1 MGSACRFSILLL
13 LFAACRTPASVSTAG
28 FFFAEGSFTL
38 PAEATA
44 GLGGPLTEADMTT
57 IRQISRRELERAFA
71 GLRIAVSDDRRA
83 FYRVEVVPTL
93 RPRGPLPNSGES
105 LALGFLGGA
114 GAVGFDIV
122 ALKAVQFAPTGA
134 SRQAMIEGIGRGVG
148 RVAAHEFA
156 HQIVGAAPMHNTADE
171 SSYEY
176 PSPDRAAQYYGE
188 LHWTTAG
195 PLLQRKLGKSITQ
208 EAR

>member
-1 MGSACRFSILLL
+1 MVSACRFSSLLL
-13 LFAACRTPASVSTAG
+13 LFALCASCRAPATVSTAG
-28 FFFAEGSFTL
+28 FFFAKGSFTL

-44 GLGGPLTEADMTT
+44 GLGGPLTDVEMTS
-57 IRQISRRELERAFA
+57 IQQMSRLELERAFA
-71 GLRIAVSDDRRA
+71 GFRIAVTENRRA

-122 ALKAVQFAPTGA
+122 ALKAVQFAPKGA

-156 HQIVGAAPMHNTADE
+156 HEIVGAVPLHNDADE

-195 PLLQRKLGKSITQ
+195 PLLQRKLGK
-208 EAR
+208 

>member
-1 MGSACRFSILLL
+1 MGSACRFTILLL
-13 LFAACRTPASVSTAG
+13 LFAACRAPATVSTAG
-28 FFFAEGSFTL
+28 FFFAEGPFTL

-44 GLGGPLTEADMTT
+44 GLGGPLTEAEMTS
-57 IRQISRRELERAFA
+57 IRQISRLELERAFA
-71 GLRIAVSDDRRA
+71 GFRIAVTEDRRA
-83 FYRVEVVPTL
+83 FYRVEVVQTL

-122 ALKAVQFAPTGA
+122 ALKAVQYAPKGA

-156 HQIVGAAPMHNTADE
+156 HLCSEVGYVRSGWQRPVLVAP
-171 SSYEY
+171 S
-176 PSPDRAAQYYGE
+176 
-188 LHWTTAG
+188 
-195 PLLQRKLGKSITQ
+195 
-208 EAR
+208 

>member
-1 MGSACRFSILLL
+1 MVTACRFGILLL
-13 LFAACRTPASVSTAG
+13 LLAACRASPTVSTAG
-28 FFFAEGSFTL
+28 FYFAERSFTL

-44 GLGGPLTEADMTT
+44 GLGGPLTDVEMTS
-57 IRQISRRELERAFA
+57 IRQMSRLELERAFA
-71 GLRIAVSDDRRA
+71 GLRIAVTEDRRA

-122 ALKAVQFAPTGA
+122 ALKAVQYAPRGA

-156 HQIVGAAPMHNTADE
+156 HEILGAVPMHNDMDE

-176 PSPDRAAQYYGE
+176 PTPDRAAQYYGD

-195 PLLQRKLGKSITQ
+195 PLLQQKLG
-208 EAR
+208 R